1 LQRKQAQKQARKQ
14 AKRERDEE
22 ALRAQAERDREKAAA
37 SQAQAERNRE
47 EAASRP
53 LRRDMHTP
61 SPPHAMGSV
70 RVNQFSQWH
79 YTLRISRR
87 FSFRPTTD
95 VTESFAAGNTSEL
108 DIRVELDVEPYD
120 AVGPI
125 TEDICLAI
133 HSSPG
138 VVDTFSTY
146 FKERR
151 NGTCYLN
158 LILYARPSPKK
169 SKRHDYFQVLPLD
182 VRLHSNWVP
191 FGPLL
196 NASVRATCIWFY
208 GDPEGHPDPR
218 D

>member
-1 LQRKQAQKQARKQ
+1 
-14 AKRERDEE
+14 
-22 ALRAQAERDREKAAA
+22 
-37 SQAQAERNRE
+37 
-47 EAASRP
+47 
-53 LRRDMHTP
+53 
-61 SPPHAMGSV
+61 
-70 RVNQFSQWH
+70 
-79 YTLRISRR
+79 
-87 FSFRPTTD
+87 

-108 DIRVELDVEPYD
+108 DIRVELDVEPYG

-218 D
+218 DWVAQEDGEMEGVEVVDVRDERIKFVGCGYSKMARATEVQLVKVIWEIMGWDGTYIEKRGTGSSRRLRQVWEWDVRWIRN